1 MITYSINVLMGN
13 NGPHKGPKI
22 KCNDTGVSLRIY
34 PIIHTKLS
42 KYRDDVESYRIP
54 HGCTAVLKVAK
65 PDKTYALTDG
75 EIKRNTLLFD
85 LPPQACTAIGT
96 AQAEVNI
103 FAADGRR
110 VTTGTFALEIEK
122 EAISDHA
129 PDSEVYVD
137 ILSEYIKAVNTAKD
151 EATSAAERA
160 EAAAGVDESAIA
172 QAVADYLDENP
183 VEVEI
188 PDETDPTVPSWAKQP
203 NKPKYTAAEV
213 GAYTKEETKE
223 YVKGETEIIRSDLE
237 GIQQRMETEAHFR
250 GYFSTN
256 TKVQTTPATPND
268 FAYSAES
275 GTKWIYVEGEGWIDT
290 TTPVPD
296 QLTPASDSTPLIDG
310 KATPGQANEYARGD
324 HRHPT
329 DTTRLSVQEFNEF
342 KNDVKPFVVTFS
354 NSYPDENGALHP
366 FSVDKTPSE
375 IVKAINDGKKVY
387 GICIIDRNA
396 RAYSSSYSTREVKV
410 TDPWTQETSIHTNI
424 FFTFTIGLRVIC
436 WSTAFEMTMDDW
448 AYHEMVGV
456 DRNYVD
462 SAIQSA
468 IYDSWGDAV

>member
-13 NGPHKGPKI
+13 NGPHEGPKI

-75 EIKRNTLLFD
+75 EIKGNTLLFD

-110 VTTGTFALEIEK
+110 VTTGTFVLEIEK

-129 PDSEVYVD
+129 PDSKVYVD
-137 ILSEYIKAVNTAKD
+137 ILSEYIETVNTAKD
-151 EATSAAERA
+151 EATAAADRA

-188 PDETDPTVPSWAKQP
+188 PDETDPTVPNWAKQSA
-203 NKPKYTAAEV
+203 KPKYTAAEV

-223 YVKGETEIIRSDLE
+223 YVKGETKNIRSDLE
-237 GIQQRMETEAHFR
+237 GIQQRMEIEAHFR
-250 GYFSTN
+250 GYFPTN
-256 TKVQTTPATPND
+256 AKVQAAPATPND

-275 GTKWIYVEGEGWIDT
+275 GTKWIYDETEGWKDT
-290 TTPVPD
+290 DTPVPD
-296 QLTPASDSTPLIDG
+296 QLTPASDATPLMNG
-310 KATPGQANEYARGD
+310 EATPGQANEYARGD
-324 HRHPT
+324 HRHPSDNT
-329 DTTRLSVQEFNEF
+329 KLDVKEFNDF
-342 KNDVKPFVVTFS
+342 KSDLEAAFDNIIEIQ
-354 NSYPDENGALHP
+354 NSLMGV
-366 FSVDKTPSE
+366 SV
-375 IVKAINDGKKVY
+375 
-387 GICIIDRNA
+387 
-396 RAYSSSYSTREVKV
+396 
-410 TDPWTQETSIHTNI
+410 
-424 FFTFTIGLRVIC
+424 
-436 WSTAFEMTMDDW
+436 
-448 AYHEMVGV
+448 
-456 DRNYVD
+456 
-462 SAIQSA
+462 
-468 IYDSWGDAV
+468 